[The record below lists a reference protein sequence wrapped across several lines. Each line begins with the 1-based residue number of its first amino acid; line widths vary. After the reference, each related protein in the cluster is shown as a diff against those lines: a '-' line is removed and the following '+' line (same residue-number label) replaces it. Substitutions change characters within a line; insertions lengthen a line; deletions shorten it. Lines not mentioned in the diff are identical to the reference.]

1 MKPFV
6 FEVAGLDPLQA
17 FSAIRNMPY
26 SLFLDSADPAHPG
39 SRYSYVMGFPIE
51 TIESKNGKTMVTNWD
66 QRLSLPGDPFDI
78 VRQRLSDWVAR
89 ADHVPNLPPFQG
101 GAAGYFGYDLGR
113 TIENIPEEALDN
125 PDIPDMAVGL
135 YDQVYAYD
143 NKTGKGWIITH
154 AKNDRDAKRK
164 QEFMLAQIS
173 KRTSDPVYTPSVFD
187 WRSSDSQK
195 TYCEKVGRV
204 IEYIRAGDIFQANI
218 SQRFEAELP
227 VNYDTFGHYI
237 VLREVNPAPFAGFM
251 NLGNIT
257 VSSASPERFLNV
269 DTRGEVTT
277 MPIKGTRPHV
287 SDPALDR
294 QYRED
299 LLNSEKDRAENIMI
313 VDLLRNDL
321 SKVCQPDSISAHN
334 LCQLETFASV
344 HHLVST
350 VRGTLRKDK
359 DALSLLRACFPG
371 GSITGAPKI
380 RAMEII
386 EEIEPT
392 RRGPY
397 CGSMACVG
405 FDGHMDSNILIR
417 TLVFEKGKVSFQAG
431 GGIVADSDPEAE
443 YQETLHKAEAIF
455 RSFEVGLKRTS
466 GQEGPTEAEKAP
478 RSAS

>member
-1 MKPFV
+1 MKPFI

-17 FSAIRNMPY
+17 FSAIRSMPY

-39 SRYSYVMGFPIE
+39 SRYSFVMAFPIE

-66 QRLSLPGDPFDI
+66 QRLTLPGDPFDI
-78 VRQRLSDWVAR
+78 VRNRLSAWIER
-89 ADHVPNLPPFQG
+89 ATPAPGIPPFQG

-113 TIENIPEEALDN
+113 TIETLPETAAAN
-125 PDIPDMAVGL
+125 PDIPDMAVGI

-143 NKTGKGWIITH
+143 HKTGKGWIVTH
-154 AKNDRDAKRK
+154 AKSDKEAKRK
-164 QEFMLAQIS
+164 QEFLLAQIT
-173 KRTSDPVYTPSVFD
+173 RETPDPAYRPARLD
-187 WRSSDSQK
+187 WRSSDTEG
-195 TYCEKVGRV
+195 TYKEKVQSV
-204 IEYIRAGDIFQANI
+204 IDYICAGDIFQANI
-218 SQRFEAELP
+218 AQSFHAALP
-227 VNYDTFGHYI
+227 ANYDAFGHYV
-237 VLREVNPAPFAGFM
+237 VLREINRAPFASFM
-251 NLGNIT
+251 NLGT
-257 VSSASPERFLNV
+257 FSVASASPERFLSV
-269 DTRGEVTT
+269 DPRGEVVT

-287 SDPALDR
+287 ADPVQDR

-350 VRGTLRKDK
+350 VRGTLKKDK
-359 DALSLLRACFPG
+359 DALALLRACFPG

-386 EEIEPT
+386 EGIEPA

-397 CGSMACVG
+397 CGSMAYIG
-405 FDGHMDSNILIR
+405 FDGQMDSNILIR
-417 TLVFEKGKVSFQAG
+417 TLVFEKGRVSFNAG
-431 GGIVADSDPEAE
+431 GGIVADSDPAAE

-455 RSFEVGLKRTS
+455 RSFEIGLTHHADVK
-466 GQEGPTEAEKAP
+466 EPEKVTAN
-478 RSAS
+478 AS